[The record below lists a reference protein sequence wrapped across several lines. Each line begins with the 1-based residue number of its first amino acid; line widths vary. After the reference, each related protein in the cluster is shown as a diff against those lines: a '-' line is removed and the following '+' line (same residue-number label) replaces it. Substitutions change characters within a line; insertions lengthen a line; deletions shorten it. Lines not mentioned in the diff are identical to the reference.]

1 MTIKVVLAYSEY
13 GESSENFVRVLEKE
27 NLEYVLAIRSDHG
40 VWLGKEE
47 RVRANKWRKFERE
60 FASGKSEVRYE

>member
-27 NLEYVLAIRSDHG
+27 NLEYVLAIRSNHG
-40 VWLGKEE
+40 V
-47 RVRANKWRKFERE
+47 
-60 FASGKSEVRYE
+60 